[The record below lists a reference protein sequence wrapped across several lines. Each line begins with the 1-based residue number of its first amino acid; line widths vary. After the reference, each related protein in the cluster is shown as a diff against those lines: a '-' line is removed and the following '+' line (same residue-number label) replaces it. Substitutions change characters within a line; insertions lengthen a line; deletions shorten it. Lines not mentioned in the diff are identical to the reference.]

1 MPFTF
6 DFVELNKV
14 KNCDVLLGKK
24 DEQITALKTENALLH
39 LRLAQLEGQV
49 KEERVQKDISEEEL
63 IVEVKRSHK
72 VQLRGATIAGDVQ
85 DVKSSLSNLREEIAN
100 MPCLMREKME
110 PVLYAAKA
118 LDAKYSVKDSTF
130 KELEESLQEHK
141 EQLLETQERFLRE
154 KQRRKELHNTLVE
167 LRGNIRVYYR
177 ARPVLAFDD
186 ILQQTESVRRSNISV
201 DEVVNTL
208 DDETICIKCDRHG
221 GTAQSKTFEFDR
233 VFGQTDL
240 QDDVFSDI
248 KPLLTS
254 LLDGYNVCMMAYGQ
268 TGSGKTYTM
277 LGPEYT
283 PSGTSPNKGLEGG
296 IDDGIIPRAGRE
308 LFRLMREK
316 STSTYTVDVS
326 VVEVYNNEICDLL
339 TVDPAGM
346 KHDVYTSDDGSMEVT
361 SVSTKLIHSV
371 EDLIHFVHHGLT
383 HRHED
388 STLVHDHSSRSH
400 LVVTLTVT
408 GIPTPTKMGTNRSGE
423 EIVKTKLQL
432 VDLAGS
438 ECVGVSG
445 VKGTALREASF
456 INRSL
461 SALADVLSALAEQR
475 PHIPYRNSRLT
486 HLLQDS
492 IGGDA
497 KLLVICCVS
506 PTRRFLSETL
516 QCLGFGSRARQ
527 VQRGPVKRR
536 PAIGGTPVGGGGSR
550 SPVVTRTRRSH
561 SLTSIHREQSLE
573 VTTPNRLLYSE
584 GNRFGYRGAPP

>member
-1 MPFTF
+1 MPFNF

-63 IVEVKRSHK
+63 IVE
-72 VQLRGATIAGDVQ
+72 

-167 LRGNIRVYYR
+167 LRGNIRVYCR

-221 GTAQSKTFEFDR
+221 GTTQSKTFEFDR

-308 LFRLMREK
+308 LFR
-316 STSTYTVDVS
+316 
-326 VVEVYNNEICDLL
+326 
-339 TVDPAGM
+339 
-346 KHDVYTSDDGSMEVT
+346 
-361 SVSTKLIHSV
+361 
-371 EDLIHFVHHGLT
+371 
-383 HRHED
+383 
-388 STLVHDHSSRSH
+388 
-400 LVVTLTVT
+400 
-408 GIPTPTKMGTNRSGE
+408 
-423 EIVKTKLQL
+423 
-432 VDLAGS
+432 
-438 ECVGVSG
+438 
-445 VKGTALREASF
+445 
-456 INRSL
+456 
-461 SALADVLSALAEQR
+461 
-475 PHIPYRNSRLT
+475 
-486 HLLQDS
+486 
-492 IGGDA
+492 
-497 KLLVICCVS
+497 
-506 PTRRFLSETL
+506 
-516 QCLGFGSRARQ
+516 
-527 VQRGPVKRR
+527 
-536 PAIGGTPVGGGGSR
+536 
-550 SPVVTRTRRSH
+550 
-561 SLTSIHREQSLE
+561 
-573 VTTPNRLLYSE
+573 
-584 GNRFGYRGAPP
+584 